1 MKIRNIT
8 APTPATSFA
17 TSLTP
22 ALAPA
27 LALVLLSGAPSAF
40 ALDIDSSNSKVN
52 VVSTK
57 ILADGTSSVAEIFT
71 FSALAG
77 SVNDNGEASVTI
89 DLGAIETGIDIRD
102 ERMGEYLFETDRYPE
117 ATISARIPDSALASG
132 SRTIDLEL
140 NVDMHGK
147 QMMYTVPVMVSSDA
161 TTVMVTAEEPLLVDA
176 ASFDLQGGIGKLGE
190 LAGLLHIPTTV
201 PVTFSL
207 TFTR

>member
-8 APTPATSFA
+8 APALA
-17 TSLTP
+17 AALAP
-22 ALAPA
+22 ALAPT
-27 LALVLLSGAPSAF
+27 LALVLLSGASSAF

-57 ILADGTSSVAEIFT
+57 VLADGTSSVAEIFT
-71 FSALAG
+71 FSSLAG
-77 SVNDNGEASVTI
+77 SVDDNGEASITI

-102 ERMGEYLFETDRYPE
+102 ERMGEYLFETDRYPD
-117 ATISARIPDSALASG
+117 ATITAQIPDSALATG
-132 SRTIDLEL
+132 SRTIQLEL

-147 QMMYTVPVMVSSDA
+147 QMMYTAPVMVSSDA
-161 TTVMVTAEEPLLVDA
+161 TTVMVTTEEPLLVDA

>member
-8 APTPATSFA
+8 AP
-17 TSLTP
+17 

-27 LALVLLSGAPSAF
+27 LAASFALVLLSGASSAF

-57 ILADGTSSVAEIFT
+57 VLADGTSSVAEIFT
-71 FSALAG
+71 FSSLAG
-77 SVNDNGEASVTI
+77 SVGDNGEASVTI

-102 ERMGEYLFETDRYPE
+102 ERMGEYLFETDRYPN
-117 ATISARIPDSALASG
+117 ATITAQIPDSALANG

-176 ASFDLQGGIGKLGE
+176 ASFDLQGGLGKLGE
-190 LAGLLHIPTTV
+190 LAGLLHIPTSV

>member
-8 APTPATSFA
+8 APALA
-17 TSLTP
+17 A
-22 ALAPA
+22 ALAPT
-27 LALVLLSGAPSAF
+27 LALVLLSGASSAF

-57 ILADGTSSVAEIFT
+57 VLADGTSSVAEIFT
-71 FSALAG
+71 FSSLAG
-77 SVNDNGEASVTI
+77 SVDDNGEASITI

-102 ERMGEYLFETDRYPE
+102 ERMGEYLFETDRYPD
-117 ATISARIPDSALASG
+117 ATITAQIPDSALATG
-132 SRTIDLEL
+132 SRTIQLEL

-147 QMMYTVPVMVSSDA
+147 QMMYTAPVMVSSDA
-161 TTVMVTAEEPLLVDA
+161 TTVMVTTEEPLLVDA